1 MTARSYASPA
11 DFKKA
16 VEQRLKSATASGTEL
31 GRRRQVLVYER
42 FLARV
47 TFAFGDA
54 ATLKGGLV
62 LELRVE
68 QARATK
74 DIDLS
79 VTGSPQTVLAR
90 LQDAALRDL
99 GDFMTFAVAVDARH
113 PAIVNDGMPYP
124 GQRFRAECRLAG
136 KVYGSPF
143 GIDVAFGDPVLG
155 ASEVLTASN
164 TLDFAGILPATI
176 RVYPIETHLAEKV
189 HAYTMPR
196 QRLNSRVKDLPDMA
210 LLATIRA
217 IDATRLRAAVAK
229 TYAYRRTHTPPRALP
244 APPDAW
250 AAPYAEM
257 ARQNRLPWTDLAEV
271 TDAARAFLDP
281 VLGGTTEATWD
292 PASWHWIPR

>member
-1 MTARSYASPA
+1 VTARSYASPA

-79 VTGSPQTVLAR
+79 VTGSPQTVLVR

-99 GDFMTFAVAVDARH
+99 GDFMTFAVAVD
-113 PAIVNDGMPYP
+113 
-124 GQRFRAECRLAG
+124 
-136 KVYGSPF
+136 S
-143 GIDVAFGDPVLG
+143 
-155 ASEVLTASN
+155 
-164 TLDFAGILPATI
+164 
-176 RVYPIETHLAEKV
+176 
-189 HAYTMPR
+189 
-196 QRLNSRVKDLPDMA
+196 
-210 LLATIRA
+210 
-217 IDATRLRAAVAK
+217 
-229 TYAYRRTHTPPRALP
+229 THTPPIALP

-292 PASWHWIPR
+292 PASWRWIPR